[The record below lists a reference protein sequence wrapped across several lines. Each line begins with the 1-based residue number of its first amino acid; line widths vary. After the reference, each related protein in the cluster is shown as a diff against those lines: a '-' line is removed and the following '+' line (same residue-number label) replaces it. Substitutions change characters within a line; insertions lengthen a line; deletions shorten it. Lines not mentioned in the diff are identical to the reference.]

1 MKKSLS
7 KLKFHPSIY
16 FSLSLV
22 IMLFISSLFLYT
34 YLPKKLAIHIN
45 EYGNPDVVINK
56 FLFLFIMPI
65 LALLIQIYRIKKIQG
80 SIENL
85 GRENLSVMLFPVIID
100 IAYLCVIMYNTN
112 FKLSY
117 VTISNLIIG
126 GILIALGFIKIWN
139 YDQKMKLDGKKNIEK
154 YLVVMSF
161 MYTFS
166 GLLFVLVALT
176 EYYFIIGIIV
186 ILMTVV
192 SITAYFKYIKY

>member
-16 FSLSLV
+16 FYLSLV

-34 YLPKKLAIHIN
+34 CLPEKLAIHIN

-85 GRENLSVMLFPVIID
+85 GRDNLSVMLFPLIID

-139 YDQKMKLDGKKNIEK
+139 YDQKMKLDGKKYRK
-154 YLVVMSF
+154 V
-161 MYTFS
+161 FS
-166 GLLFVLVALT
+166 SYEFYV
-176 EYYFIIGIIV
+176 YFFWFIIC
-186 ILMTVV
+186 V
-192 SITAYFKYIKY
+192 SCVNRVLLYHWNHSYFNDCCIYNSLF